1 MLKVILASL
10 FFFSFSASAS
20 VALKTN
26 EKVTLQKSF
35 WCAAVS
41 GEETIDFSVL
51 VTKKD
56 KSMIISFP
64 RGSYNLK
71 KVPEAADVANILSSD
86 KSLFLTDK
94 SVEIDDLKCEEASV
108 KQLLAYKEGLL

>member
-1 MLKVILASL
+1 MLKVILVSL
-10 FFFSFSASAS
+10 FFFSFSASAGS
-20 VALKTN
+20 LKSN

-41 GEETIDFSVL
+41 GDETIDFSVL

-56 KSMIISFP
+56 KSLIISFP
-64 RGSYNLK
+64 RESYNLK
-71 KVPEAADVANILSSD
+71 KLPAAADVANILSSN

-94 SVEIDDLKCEEASV
+94 SVEIDDLRCEEASV